1 MTLLH
6 PIKYKWNAIGE
17 QLQVEHGVRMSI
29 KSTGCNMEYDDTRKL
44 SEVLQVWMDRKTC
57 EVSWRM
63 IITVIDDPPVE
74 EKRLA
79 YEIRDFLARAKIRN
93 EYLLS
98 DQPGKIKMI
107 IIDKPILELFW
118 KIPTL

>member
-1 MTLLH
+1 MTLLNQ
-6 PIKYKWNAIGE
+6 IKFKWNAIGE
-17 QLQVEHGVRMSI
+17 QLRVEYGVRMSI
-29 KSTGCNMEYDDTRKL
+29 MSTGCNVEYDDTRKL

-57 EVSWRM
+57 EVSWEM

-74 EKRLA
+74 EKEVA
-79 YEIRDFLARAKIRN
+79 NQICDFLASDKIRN

-107 IIDKPILELFW
+107 IIDKVILKLFW
-118 KIPTL
+118 KILTL

>member
-17 QLQVEHGVRMSI
+17 QLQVAHGVRMSI
-29 KSTGCNMEYDDTRKL
+29 ISTGCNMEYDDTRKL
-44 SEVLQVWMDRKTC
+44 SEVLQVWMNRKTC

-79 YEIRDFLARAKIRN
+79 DEIRDFLASAKIRN

-118 KIPTL
+118 KILTL

>member
-1 MTLLH
+1 MTLLD
-6 PIKYKWNAIGE
+6 PIKFMWNTIGE

-29 KSTGCNMEYDDTRKL
+29 MSTGCNVEHDNTRKL
-44 SEVLQVWMDRKTC
+44 SEVLQVWMDKQTC
-57 EVSWRM
+57 EVSWKM

-74 EKRLA
+74 GKEVANK
-79 YEIRDFLARAKIRN
+79 IRDFLASDKIRN
-93 EYLLS
+93 EYLPS

-107 IIDKPILELFW
+107 IIDKVILKLFW